1 MEYAYAMFI
10 RIIGI
15 LGACMTDEGKG
26 ALGYLSGLERFGMKL
41 GLENITELLDRLDNP
56 HKEWKA
62 IHVAGT
68 NGKGSVCAYVSSILQ
83 EAGYKVG
90 LYTSPH
96 LVRLN
101 ERIQINGNQIS
112 DDRLEKLA
120 SQTKI
125 ASEEMVSQSQEK
137 QITHFEF
144 LTATAFSYFRDEGV
158 DFGVL
163 EVGLGGRLDATNVVE
178 PEACAITHLAI
189 EHSEVLGGSLEQI
202 AKEKAGIIK
211 KGTPVIV
218 SDNPPPNV
226 IVDMCKERNAPLTVV
241 GKDIIYGRTEQ
252 EEGWQHIRLNDMH
265 DIKLGLMGHHQVQN
279 AATAFG
285 MIEALREKGHEVPHK
300 AVVDGFRKA
309 QWPGRFQ
316 VAMHNPLVI
325 LDTAHNPDAASELRK
340 SVDDLLEYERG
351 LLVIGMLDDKDVN
364 GFASEIY
371 PIVGTVICTSPKIPR
386 ALPAEKLVEVMKP
399 YIRRTGPIPTVEEAM
414 EKALDM
420 SGEND
425 MILVTGSNS
434 TVGEAMQYLDKVK
447 K

>member
-1 MEYAYAMFI
+1 MFI
-10 RIIGI
+10 GVIGI
-15 LGACMTDEGKG
+15 LGLNMTDGEKG
-26 ALGYLSGLERFGMKL
+26 AIDYLSGLEKFGMKL
-41 GLENITELLDRLDNP
+41 GLENITELLDRLSNP
-56 HKEWKA
+56 QREWKA

-68 NGKGSVCAYVSSILQ
+68 NGKGSVCAYISSILQ
-83 EAGYKVG
+83 EAGYKIG

-96 LVRLN
+96 LIRLN
-101 ERIQINGNQIS
+101 ERIQINGKQIP
-112 DDRLEKLA
+112 DDQLEKLA
-120 SQTKI
+120 NQTKKVSEDM
-125 ASEEMVSQSQEK
+125 ASESQEK

-144 LTATAFSYFRDEGV
+144 LTAMAFSCFRDEGV

-178 PEACAITHLAI
+178 PEACAIAHLAI
-189 EHSEVLGGSLEQI
+189 EHTEQLGGSLEQI
-202 AKEKAGIIK
+202 AREKAGIIK
-211 KGTPVIV
+211 KGIPVVV
-218 SDNPPPNV
+218 SDNPPPNA
-226 IVDMCKERNAPLTVV
+226 IVEICKEKEAPMVVV

-252 EEGWQHIRLNDMH
+252 EEDLQHIRLNDMH
-265 DIKLGLMGHHQVQN
+265 DIEIGLLGHHQVQN

-285 MIEALREKGHEVPHK
+285 VIEVLRDKGYEVPHK

-316 VAMHNPLVI
+316 VVMRNPLVV
-325 LDTAHNPDAASELRK
+325 LDTAHNPDAAAELRK
-340 SVDDLLEYERG
+340 SVDDVLEYEKG
-351 LLVIGMLDDKDVN
+351 LLVLGILDDKDAN

-371 PIVGTVICTSPKIPR
+371 PIVGTVICTTPNNPR
-386 ALPAEKLVEVMKP
+386 ALPADKLVKVMKN
-399 YIRRTGPIPTVEEAM
+399 YIRRTGSLPTVHEAM
-414 EKALDM
+414 EKALEM